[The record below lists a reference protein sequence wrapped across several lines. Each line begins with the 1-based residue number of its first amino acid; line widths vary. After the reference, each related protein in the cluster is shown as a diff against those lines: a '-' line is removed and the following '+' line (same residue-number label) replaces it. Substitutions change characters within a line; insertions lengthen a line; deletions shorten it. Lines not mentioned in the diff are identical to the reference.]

1 MAGCVC
7 CKWNSVVMMGF
18 LPNWFPSRA
27 SDMFGRLHLV
37 PKPVYKF
44 VTRPTALPVTKVTD
58 RAIGLAT
65 NLVINIGHMIGETGL
80 KVVQRGGFEALRKV
94 IP

>member
-1 MAGCVC
+1 M
-7 CKWNSVVMMGF
+7 
-18 LPNWFPSRA
+18 
-27 SDMFGRLHLV
+27 V
-37 PKPVYKF
+37 PMPVYKF

-80 KVVQRGGFEALRKV
+80 KVVQRSGFEALRKV
-94 IP
+94 RFFCCIFFTLVTFELF

>member
-1 MAGCVC
+1 
-7 CKWNSVVMMGF
+7 MMGF

-80 KVVQRGGFEALRKV
+80 KVVQHDVTLNQFGFPVLIEATC
-94 IP
+94 